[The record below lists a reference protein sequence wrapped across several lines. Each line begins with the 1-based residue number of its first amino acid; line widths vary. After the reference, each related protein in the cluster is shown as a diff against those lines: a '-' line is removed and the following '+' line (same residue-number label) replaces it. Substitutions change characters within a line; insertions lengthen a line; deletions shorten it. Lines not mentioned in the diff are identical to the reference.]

1 MCQVVFCGYT
11 LCKSLLLLCFAESDQ
26 RLAAHD
32 GVAFSYQVHT
42 HTRTRAVRRPVYFCP
57 YWWIPLFQ
65 HKVSEFRHRDTEN
78 WKYLPMIHFI
88 FSWPFW
94 RFSPIFGLYVY
105 LIFPFYAIF
114 VFVYVLGSEPFGFG
128 QPTISFVNVSYLISH
143 CRHLKG
149 GWPGSS
155 TWSYGVTTHSPQCSW
170 TLQLSPG
177 VLKQTHWIKPKHFAN
192 LISICFSCCVFLP
205 IIPLLLYSSYTHNFH
220 CMYQIIVRVV
230 YFNVILR
237 FVRSCCIG
245 GFAFFCCGSFVHAFY
260 SGFCFFSATR
270 QSLLSQNTD
279 IFAALWHFEVFL
291 SCEFN
296 LIVPANAQPFLQPQ
310 IK

>member
-1 MCQVVFCGYT
+1 
-11 LCKSLLLLCFAESDQ
+11 
-26 RLAAHD
+26 
-32 GVAFSYQVHT
+32 
-42 HTRTRAVRRPVYFCP
+42 
-57 YWWIPLFQ
+57 
-65 HKVSEFRHRDTEN
+65 
-78 WKYLPMIHFI
+78 
-88 FSWPFW
+88 
-94 RFSPIFGLYVY
+94 
-105 LIFPFYAIF
+105 
-114 VFVYVLGSEPFGFG
+114 
-128 QPTISFVNVSYLISH
+128 
-143 CRHLKG
+143 
-149 GWPGSS
+149 
-155 TWSYGVTTHSPQCSW
+155 
-170 TLQLSPG
+170 
-177 VLKQTHWIKPKHFAN
+177 
-192 LISICFSCCVFLP
+192 
-205 IIPLLLYSSYTHNFH
+205 
-220 CMYQIIVRVV
+220 MYQIIVRVV